1 MMILATLSALAA
13 VSGHPLD
20 VMHIRGNSIKHTF
33 GMVRNSGTRAHQ
45 GWDFEAKI
53 GTPVYAIAP
62 FKLMEFGIH
71 KDYGYWLQY
80 RSERSGY
87 YYFYA
92 HLSEI
97 ENVSKGKPGTLIG
110 YTGNSGNA
118 KDTTPHLHFEMRT
131 VSRPGLGLNGRVSP
145 ANTFGSW
152 KQFTTL
158 GVNKE

>member
-1 MMILATLSALAA
+1 
-13 VSGHPLD
+13 
-20 VMHIRGNSIKHTF
+20 
-33 GMVRNSGTRAHQ
+33 
-45 GWDFEAKI
+45 
-53 GTPVYAIAP
+53 
-62 FKLMEFGIH
+62 MEFGIH

-80 RSERSGY
+80 RSEKSGY